1 MRGPNAK
8 TKAPQPGLSAAA
20 NPIRTACPGLNL
32 EPPAAYRRTIRSRTL
47 CASNNQR
54 QGIVWR
60 QTVGGLGA
68 GPGQAMRMRLRAS
81 SISNCRVRPRRA
93 FSRTVDICGATTVTS
108 CCGTMAVAGQLLDG
122 ERGLTDSAGYT
133 RPPPSTPRLSP
144 LRRGSHTARRSMAA
158 GCWRYCF
165 WLQSGCGCETGFHRR
180 TPYSLFWC
188 LAKTP

>member
-8 TKAPQPGLSAAA
+8 AKAPQPGLSAAA

-108 CCGTMAVAGQLLDG
+108 CCGTMAVAGQLLNAQ
-122 ERGLTDSAGYT
+122 RRSADSARNT
-133 RPPPSTPRLSP
+133 RSPPSTQRLSP

-158 GCWRYCF
+158 GCWRCRF
-165 WLQSGCGCETGFHRR
+165 WPRTGYAYETDYHRWHR
-180 TPYSLFWC
+180 
-188 LAKTP
+188 